1 VAHISEDELALFA
14 FSANAV
20 SPERREVIE
29 QHTAA
34 CASCRATRDFF
45 AVAEEDLSDVDMWEH
60 IAGSATLEAL
70 SAYAER
76 IAEEDAEAEEILAPL
91 FAAPAKAAWKN
102 LLAEQRF
109 RTGGVA
115 RRLSTHAHEVCENE
129 PLAALTFADHAITIA
144 ETLADDLYPAKAVY
158 ELRGKAWEERAN
170 AQRVLGDCAAA
181 YEALDHAE
189 RAYNHLASPSL
200 GLARVAYIRA
210 SALYQQEHLEEAAAV
225 AERAEHAF
233 AHLGDDDRRMKALFL
248 RASIMVEARNLNDAA
263 ALFRRFIDYGETLKN
278 ARWIASGSN
287 ALGHCEIYRGNFA
300 EASLLFHH
308 AIVFFREH
316 GPANER
322 LGTEWGIAEVLLHG
336 GKRHEAVRRLR
347 DVSAEFERRGQVT
360 EAALVGLDIADALL
374 TMGHASQIV
383 DLAGRLFRVF
393 TEAGM
398 LKGALTAM
406 AYLKEAAASGTLTS
420 EDVRAVRGFLKRAA
434 RQPNLL
440 FLPPPGNR

>member
-1 VAHISEDELALFA
+1 MDHISEDELALYA
-14 FSANAV
+14 FSPNAV
-20 SPERREVIE
+20 SPDRREAIE

-45 AVAEEDLSDVDMWEH
+45 AVAEEDLSDVDMWEQ

-70 SAYAER
+70 TAYAGR
-76 IAEEDAEAEEILAPL
+76 IAEEDAEAEAILAPL
-91 FAAPAKAAWKN
+91 FAAPVKAAWKN

-129 PLAALTFADHAITIA
+129 PLAALTFADHAITVA
-144 ETLADDLYPAKAVY
+144 EVLPDDLYPAKAVY

-170 AQRVLGDCAAA
+170 AQRALGDCSAA

-189 RAYNHLASPSL
+189 RAYNRLASPSL
-200 GLARVAYIRA
+200 GLARVAFIRA
-210 SALYQQEHLEEAAAV
+210 SALYQQERLEEAAVV

-233 AHLGDDDRRMKALFL
+233 AHLGDDDRRMKALYL
-248 RASIMVEARNLNDAA
+248 RAIIMVEARNLNDAA
-263 ALFRRFIDYGETLKN
+263 TLFRQFIDYGENLKN
-278 ARWIASGSN
+278 DRWIASGSN

-300 EASLLFHH
+300 EASLLFHR
-308 AIVFFREH
+308 ALMFFRAH
-316 GPANER
+316 GPASER

-336 GKRHEAVRRLR
+336 GKRHEAIRRLR

-360 EAALVGLDIADALL
+360 EAALVGLDIVDGLL
-374 TMGHASQIV
+374 AMGHASQIV

-393 TEAGM
+393 TDAGM

-406 AYLKEAAASGTLTS
+406 AYLKEAAASGTLTA
-420 EDVRAVRGFLKRAA
+420 EDVSVVRGFLRRAA